1 MEEREYPRIMPGV
14 DVFDADE
21 HKLGTVAHVYERGPT
36 AAPGTVPTMAPTTG
50 TAAGMAAGAEGAFEL
65 KTGFFGLG
73 KHYFVPFTAIKD
85 VTTGG
90 IFITARKNDLDTM
103 GWDTK
108 PDFVEHPE
116 QMEAPVSPAR
126 PAEVM
131 QPAASTA
138 MPSSGMAATSAMNWG
153 SVGPHYRAR
162 WTERYGTGAAQWE
175 TYEPRYRFAW
185 EQSQR
190 SEFRDRSWISAQP
203 ELRNHWE
210 TLHPDQEW
218 DTVADTVRDAWEHPP
233 AMAGMAGTANT
244 AAATTTSGTSSEG
257 QSPRPPMQS

>member
-1 MEEREYPRIMPGV
+1 
-14 DVFDADE
+14 
-21 HKLGTVAHVYERGPT
+21 
-36 AAPGTVPTMAPTTG
+36 
-50 TAAGMAAGAEGAFEL
+50 
-65 KTGFFGLG
+65 
-73 KHYFVPFTAIKD
+73 
-85 VTTGG
+85 
-90 IFITARKNDLDTM
+90 M

-116 QMEAPVSPAR
+116 QMEAAVSPAR

-131 QPAASTA
+131 QPVGATA
-138 MPSSGMAATSAMNWG
+138 MQSPETATTSTMGWG
-153 SVGPHYRAR
+153 TVASHYRAR
-162 WTERYGTGAAQWE
+162 WTERYGTGGAQWE

-190 SEFRDRSWISAQP
+190 PEFRDRSWISAQP

-233 AMAGMAGTANT
+233 AMAGTAGATNT
-244 AAATTTSGTSSEG
+244 ARAATGTPSDG
-257 QSPRPPMQS
+257 QSPTSTTTQS